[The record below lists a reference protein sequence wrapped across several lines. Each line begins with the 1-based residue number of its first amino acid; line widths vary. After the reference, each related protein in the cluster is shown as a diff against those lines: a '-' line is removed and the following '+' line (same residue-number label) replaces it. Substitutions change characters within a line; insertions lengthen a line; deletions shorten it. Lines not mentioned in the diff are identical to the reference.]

1 MIDFMNTV
9 ALLVGLGPLIGWG
22 IFPTIASKFGGRPS
36 NQILGATLGT
46 LIFALIFNMTQ
57 GIALPTGHD
66 LLFAILSG
74 IGWASAQI
82 LTFYSFTLIGS
93 SRAMPITTAFQL
105 LGASLWGV
113 IALGDWPSAMDKI
126 IGALA
131 LVLII
136 LGAWMTVWSEHKNT
150 EHQAHLQKAVLILA
164 VGEIGYWA
172 YSAAPQ
178 ATDLT
183 GMQAFLPQAI
193 GMVLVAVVYDFYN
206 HFKSNEPLA
215 LQEAVSYKQIFSGF
229 FFAFAALTYLISA
242 QPDMNG
248 LATGFILSQTSVV
261 LATLTGIYFLKQAKT
276 KKEMTVTILGLVL
289 IIFAASLT
297 VIV

>member
-1 MIDFMNTV
+1 MNTV

-126 IGALA
+126 IGVLA

-178 ATDLT
+178 ATNLT

-206 HFKSNEPLA
+206 HFKTNEPLA

>member
-1 MIDFMNTV
+1 MNTV

-229 FFAFAALTYLISA
+229 FFAFAALTDLISA

>member
-1 MIDFMNTV
+1 MNTV

-136 LGAWMTVWSEHKNT
+136 IGAWMTVWSEHKNT

>member
-1 MIDFMNTV
+1 MNTV

-215 LQEAVSYKQIFSGF
+215 LQEVVSYKQIFSGF

-276 KKEMTVTILGLVL
+276 KKEMAVTLLGLVL

>member
-1 MIDFMNTV
+1 MNTV

-82 LTFYSFTLIGS
+82 LTFYSFALIGS

-261 LATLTGIYFLKQAKT
+261 LATLTGIYFLKQTKT

>member
-1 MIDFMNTV
+1 MNTV

-229 FFAFAALTYLISA
+229 FFAFVALTYLISA

>member
-1 MIDFMNTV
+1 MNTV

-36 NQILGATLGT
+36 NQIVGATLGT

-215 LQEAVSYKQIFSGF
+215 LQEVVSYKQIFSGF

-261 LATLTGIYFLKQAKT
+261 LATLTGIYFLKQVKT
-276 KKEMTVTILGLVL
+276 KKEMAVTILGLVL